1 MALLPCSSV
10 WAFTIKQTPNCRCDR
25 ATSERADW
33 PSSLEDAAER
43 GNLYIFI
50 NERKCIILLS
60 QGNDI
65 LRNLTAMEPQYRV
78 LSLDCKSL
86 TPGPATLLSQ
96 KRIFPSSRHVLS
108 RDGHLL
114 ALKVRVFP
122 TRAYY
127 LQFFLHI
134 SVNQPE
140 DPMKY
145 TKIQFYVVFTRKL

>member
-10 WAFTIKQTPNCRCDR
+10 WAFTIKQTPNYRCDR

-33 PSSLEDAAER
+33 PSSQEDAAER

-65 LRNLTAMEPQYRV
+65 QRNLTAMEPQYRV
-78 LSLDCKSL
+78 LSMDCKSSL
-86 TPGPATLLSQ
+86 TPAPLLWYH
-96 KRIFPSSRHVLS
+96 KRESFSFPDFFFTVT
-108 RDGHLL
+108 DILL

-122 TRAYY
+122 IRARYF
-127 LQFFLHI
+127 QFFLHR
-134 SVNQPE
+134 SVSQESP
-140 DPMKY
+140 
-145 TKIQFYVVFTRKL
+145 